1 MNQKRTRFEIIISR
15 IKNNPV
21 LALLIVAGTIVISL
35 STFTDATK
43 NILGLIP
50 KSEILTINSRW
61 VTDELT
67 NPFNKKDKFKFHF
80 DIERKGE
87 ALLGTIR
94 MASTKDWYNI
104 TSGILGGTI
113 KGNNISFYTMEQSTF
128 GKETIRYKNIYHGS
142 VLKDEIKFVLQSD
155 RLWGYPSQ
163 KFIAKPE

>member
-67 NPFNKKDKFKFHF
+67 NPFNKKDKFKLHF

-113 KGNNISFYTMEQSTF
+113 KGNIISFYTMEQSTL
-128 GKETIRYKNIYHGS
+128 GRETIRYKNIYHGS